1 MPISKHRRK
10 GKLRSRDTI
19 DKAGNPLPPQPVTD
33 PENHW
38 WRQDAELMARLQ
50 KMYGGNAGRDWTDA
64 QIDAAIDELD
74 RENDAKLMARLRKM
88 YGGNDWPDWTDA
100 QIDAAMV
107 EIAHEQVEA
116 RIKRRAAV
124 AEREWRAQ
132 RREPQQPELV
142 PINSLA
148 EAS

>member
-64 QIDAAIDELD
+64 QIDAA
-74 RENDAKLMARLRKM
+74 
-88 YGGNDWPDWTDA
+88 
-100 QIDAAMV
+100 MV